1 MYVDI
6 HCHPHFKTFLGSEL
20 EHERKN
26 CWTNLDFDIGLGI
39 LDSQSSLSQLVK
51 GQVKLA
57 VVPLYALENAF
68 AKANLIQLTAG
79 LSDHAK
85 KRFLQKIER
94 EEFGYYELMQ
104 ADLIHLINSADVS
117 ADKSFKLLNA
127 GSQVDL
133 SSMQL
138 QVMLAVEGG
147 HNFYDNGQHYTNTQR
162 VIDRLLSFK
171 TPSSPRL
178 IYITLTHLTHSAFCT
193 HAFGMKMLKSND
205 FNPQGR
211 GLSAL
216 GKRFIREALSTAN
229 GRRILIDIK
238 HMSVVSRQQF
248 YSLVATEFPDAPIMA
263 SHMGITGCSWH
274 NKPVKKFSFDRREGC
289 YEVSYY
295 RQPGVLDTYFNPW
308 TINLFDEDI
317 VAIVRS
323 RGLIGLSLDQRILGC
338 GNPAKELVSPD
349 EFRENDFKPV
359 ASPVYHQLRM
369 EDYDEPDEV
378 KAWHLRHLCN
388 QIMHIVKV
396 GYPIVGDRVWDCIS
410 IGSDF
415 DGLIDPINYT
425 TNAADYRYLFGGMVE
440 WLPHV
445 ALYTGIPIPPEEVQ
459 PKVRK
464 IIGDNAAKFIHR
476 NF

>member
-178 IYITLTHLTHSAFCT
+178 I
-193 HAFGMKMLKSND
+193 
-205 FNPQGR
+205 
-211 GLSAL
+211 
-216 GKRFIREALSTAN
+216 
-229 GRRILIDIK
+229 
-238 HMSVVSRQQF
+238 
-248 YSLVATEFPDAPIMA
+248 
-263 SHMGITGCSWH
+263 
-274 NKPVKKFSFDRREGC
+274 
-289 YEVSYY
+289 
-295 RQPGVLDTYFNPW
+295 
-308 TINLFDEDI
+308 
-317 VAIVRS
+317 
-323 RGLIGLSLDQRILGC
+323 
-338 GNPAKELVSPD
+338 
-349 EFRENDFKPV
+349 
-359 ASPVYHQLRM
+359 
-369 EDYDEPDEV
+369 
-378 KAWHLRHLCN
+378 
-388 QIMHIVKV
+388 
-396 GYPIVGDRVWDCIS
+396 
-410 IGSDF
+410 
-415 DGLIDPINYT
+415 
-425 TNAADYRYLFGGMVE
+425 
-440 WLPHV
+440 
-445 ALYTGIPIPPEEVQ
+445 
-459 PKVRK
+459 
-464 IIGDNAAKFIHR
+464 
-476 NF
+476 